1 MNSYFQGLNYSLAN
15 EDTRIE
21 YDLLPDNVN
30 SVFSVCGSG
39 GRVLPLIAKN
49 PAEVHVVDLS
59 ETQLKLFRLRYAAA
73 LELNRDEF
81 LFLLGYV
88 KDAPLLRVDL
98 LQRLKL
104 PPEDEK
110 FWKSQEDLWRGDGFI
125 YLGKWERH
133 FMKLG
138 RFFRLIP
145 GVNVAPLFEA
155 KNLAEQKE
163 ILHRHWKP
171 AFFKNYT
178 KIVLNEWVSNKLLY
192 KGTFAGASK
201 LKTKELSTAEMVFQE
216 FNDLFL
222 HTHVRSNYF
231 LNMIFLN
238 HVSYPEAYPCEC
250 SEEVLLKV
258 KKAGP
263 KIVFEQKNLL
273 TLLKQRPHD
282 FYSLS
287 DTFSYMKDEEVG
299 SFLSTLPS
307 EIPKGSKMVI
317 RTFMRKPH
325 FTISSP
331 WKTDLKRNEELARE
345 DCTRVY
351 EFTVLEKS

>member
-1 MNSYFQGLNYSLAN
+1 VSTYFQGLNYSLAN

-21 YDLLPDNVN
+21 HDLLPENAG

-49 PAEVHVVDLS
+49 PGEVHVVDLS

-73 LELNRDEF
+73 QKLNRNEF

-88 KDAPLLRVDL
+88 KDAPYLRADL

-104 PPEDEK
+104 SAEDEK
-110 FWKSQEDLWRGDGFI
+110 FWKSQEQLWRKDGFI

-138 RFFRLIP
+138 KFFRLIP

-155 KNLAEQKE
+155 KNLTEQKE
-163 ILHRHWKP
+163 ILNRYWKP
-171 AFFKNYT
+171 AFFKTYT
-178 KIVLNEWVSNKLLY
+178 IIVLNEWVSNKLLY
-192 KGTFAGASK
+192 KGSFAGGSK
-201 LKTKELSTAEMVFQE
+201 VKTKKLSTAEMVFAE
-216 FNDLFL
+216 FNDLFH

-238 HVSYPEAYPCEC
+238 HVSFPEAYPIEC
-250 SEEVLLKV
+250 SEGVLEGV
-258 KKAGP
+258 RKAHP
-263 KIVFEQKNLL
+263 RIVFEQQNLL
-273 TLLKQRPHD
+273 PLLKQRPHD

-287 DTFSYMKDEEVG
+287 DTFSYMQDEEVG
-299 SFLSTLPS
+299 SFLSTLP
-307 EIPKGSKMVI
+307 EDIPQGSKMVI

-331 WKTDLKRNEELARE
+331 WKTDEKLNEKLAKK

-351 EFTVLEKS
+351 EFTVLKKS